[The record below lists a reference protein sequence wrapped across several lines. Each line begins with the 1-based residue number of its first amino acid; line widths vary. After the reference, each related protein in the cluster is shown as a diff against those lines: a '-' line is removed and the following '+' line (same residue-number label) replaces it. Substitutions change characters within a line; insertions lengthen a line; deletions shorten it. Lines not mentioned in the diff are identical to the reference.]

1 MFANGGNGAN
11 GANGT
16 NGGAN
21 SANGAKR
28 AAMWRYSD
36 CGLSQFSFVTR
47 PLHNA
52 IVKPDSIIASS
63 ELHVN
68 FKVSIHLWAN
78 PAKQNARQ
86 SPKDQSALG
95 KSDEMICFFGNQ
107 IFKVLGAFVKDGE
120 YNSRIGQALEAHT
133 LKDKVFSTHLTTDI
147 AAGYRNPDGSYDDG
161 NLFDSGS
168 SSKKPCSEPCTWYRD
183 DGSSTKRRR
192 TSTDEYGVQEG
203 EAKYDLARQFLVFGC
218 GGWRNDAEVARSFRS
233 ASWRDRIKTMLSA
246 SLRGTLSIVYMS
258 PASLYLG
265 SIGAIILIRRQPG
278 RT

>member
-1 MFANGGNGAN
+1 MA
-11 GANGT
+11 
-16 NGGAN
+16 
-21 SANGAKR
+21 
-28 AAMWRYSD
+28 
-36 CGLSQFSFVTR
+36 GLSAACLVFPYELAEATPESFVTR

-147 AAGYRNPDGSYDDG
+147 AAGYRNPDGS
-161 NLFDSGS
+161 
-168 SSKKPCSEPCTWYRD
+168 
-183 DGSSTKRRR
+183 
-192 TSTDEYGVQEG
+192 
-203 EAKYDLARQFLVFGC
+203 
-218 GGWRNDAEVARSFRS
+218 
-233 ASWRDRIKTMLSA
+233 
-246 SLRGTLSIVYMS
+246 
-258 PASLYLG
+258 
-265 SIGAIILIRRQPG
+265 
-278 RT
+278 